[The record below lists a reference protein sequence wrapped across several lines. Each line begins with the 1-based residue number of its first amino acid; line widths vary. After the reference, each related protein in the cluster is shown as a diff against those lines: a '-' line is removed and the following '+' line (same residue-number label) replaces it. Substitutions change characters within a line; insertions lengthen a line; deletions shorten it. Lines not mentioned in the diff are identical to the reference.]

1 MDKRE
6 RENVGVHSITVFTT
20 IYLLCPY
27 RYITDRTFGSSF
39 AFPLIRHSSNSDYTR
54 TSAHFRPPR
63 TTIIFFSCCYRIL
76 FPFLI
81 RRRTQHGE
89 MKVKAA
95 HYFFTSEQE
104 QNQMFHICSCSLQHY
119 HEKAKGVFQC
129 STAHCFRIEMETSV
143 KTPTC
148 LCQMSPW
155 WGHNARADS
164 HLTNHT
170 LAFSAIPGERRGNN
184 HSRAIPLLCPL
195 GQMFLHHH
203 YRFHNKGMCSNAV
216 SEWTGRSTEI

>member
-1 MDKRE
+1 M
-6 RENVGVHSITVFTT
+6 S
-20 IYLLCPY
+20 L
-27 RYITDRTFGSSF
+27 TDFVNIWLFFF
-39 AFPLIRHSSNSDYTR
+39 AFSLIHHSSNYDYT
-54 TSAHFRPPR
+54 SGHQGRPS
-63 TTIIFFSCCYRIL
+63 FFPLLLPYSL
-76 FPFLI
+76 SFLI

-129 STAHCFRIEMETSV
+129 STAHCFRMEMETSV
-143 KTPTC
+143 KTPAC

-155 WGHNARADS
+155 WGHNEGADS

-170 LAFSAIPGERRGNN
+170 LVLSAISGERRGNN
-184 HSRAIPLLCPL
+184 YSQAVLLWSPL

-203 YRFHNKGMCSNAV
+203 YFHDKGMCGDPVAERTSQF
-216 SEWTGRSTEI
+216 TEI

>member
-1 MDKRE
+1 ML
-6 RENVGVHSITVFTT
+6 VFIPSQFSPLFIFYVLTDT
-20 IYLLCPY
+20 SLTEHLALLLRFSLNP
-27 RYITDRTFGSSF
+27 SF
-39 AFPLIRHSSNSDYTR
+39 FQLRLLLDL
-54 TSAHFRPPR
+54 SALQATKDDHN
-63 TTIIFFSCCYRIL
+63 FSPCCYRIL

-148 LCQMSPW
+148 LCQMSP
-155 WGHNARADS
+155 
-164 HLTNHT
+164 
-170 LAFSAIPGERRGNN
+170 
-184 HSRAIPLLCPL
+184 
-195 GQMFLHHH
+195 
-203 YRFHNKGMCSNAV
+203 
-216 SEWTGRSTEI
+216 